1 MNKNDILAK
10 SRNEN
15 KNGDERESDIRLR
28 SYAISASIGA
38 IICMLLIIIESFFD
52 RSTSMIWIIYSGMMV
67 SKDVI
72 NAIKLKKKMDIG
84 LSIIWGIVLVLHI
97 ILYILDN
104 IG

>member
-15 KNGDERESDIRLR
+15 KNGDERERDIRLR
-28 SYAISASIGA
+28 AYATSASIGA
-38 IICMLLIIIESFFD
+38 IICMLLVIIESVFD
-52 RSTSMIWIIYSGMMV
+52 RSISMIWIIYSGMMF

-72 NAIKLKKKMDIG
+72 NAIKLKKRMDIG
-84 LSIIWGIVLVLHI
+84 LSVMWGIVLVLHFI
-97 ILYILDN
+97 VYILEN